1 MKRFFWLAMTLAGCL
16 DVGLPQRQQVMPGT
30 IRAIVVTAVPG
41 RADLVAAKRAT
52 VTLVT
57 TGQSATADDEGAVLL
72 TGLTATSGRLL
83 FQFDADGDG
92 TVDRAR
98 AFTLEALQAGFGK
111 DVNLGT
117 VTLGRNA
124 TISGRVLLGDRAQL
138 PSGHGGVDVF
148 LPQLPQVART
158 GDDGSFVLPGVPEG
172 DLVLAFFKSGYSP
185 EATPL
190 SVAAAEEKRVGTV
203 TLRANPG
210 QAPVGRLTGK
220 VVLADGTPI
229 AAVQV
234 RAVKGTI
241 TNAATDSTGA
251 FAFESLG
258 TGVYSLAFEKQG
270 LRPLRV
276 DGVLVQ
282 AGQNEVGPY
291 ELAPGE
297 GTISFGGGTAGG
309 GTAGGAVA
317 GGSAAGGSAAGGTT
331 AAGGT
336 AAGGTGAGGS
346 AAGGTAA
353 GGTAAGGSAA
363 GGTAAGGSAA
373 GGTAAGGTAAGGSA
387 AGGTAAG
394 GTAAGGTAA
403 GGTAAGGTAAGGSA
417 AGGTAAGGSAAGGS
431 AVDAGVPDTTPP
443 VIQLAISPNT
453 LTTSGSVTITATA
466 TDNVGVSLVELFE
479 GLALV
484 DQRTTPTS
492 GNQYQF
498 AQSFTAM
505 NNGSHRFVA
514 RARDLA
520 GNMTTSLVAALNVVI
535 LQPSA
540 PSALGYVSNC
550 RYVVR
555 QDGLVLMTGSSGV
568 CTGMTV
574 PNFAFVPALSNVTAT
589 ATNTLGSISL
599 FLRNDGTVAC
609 AGNSMDC
616 GPNPVPLPA
625 ITTVP
630 GLTNVVSLANSRA
643 GFGPNCAIHGDGTGS
658 CWGAANYQPGG
669 ATATPRTLRFADAG
683 VVTGLSRTISCNY
696 FTTFITSSG
705 AMYSVGRND
714 NVEAIGVGYT
724 RFSGGEPGAASIVKV
739 GNTPIQNVVDFACGN
754 SCGYISTSDAG
765 VFVFGD
771 QDGFSFGAPAIPNGR
786 YQFAMPAVLGVTD
799 VVDLEAGDSH
809 ALALDSAGLVWA
821 WGTNT
826 QGQLGNG
833 TTTNASTPVQVL
845 GLPSNVVKLGAGGD
859 TSVALTADG
868 RLFAWGAT
876 ASSGISDA
884 GTRLLLPKE
893 VQLP

>member
-1 MKRFFWLAMTLAGCL
+1 MLRPSSSGFVTQSGSEASPFTGDVHMKRFFWLAMTLAGCL

-57 TGQSATADDEGAVLL
+57 TGQSTTADDEGAVLL

-317 GGSAAGGSAAGGTT
+317 GGSAAGGSAAGGT
-331 AAGGT
+331 
-336 AAGGTGAGGS
+336 
-346 AAGGTAA
+346 
-353 GGTAAGGSAA
+353 
-363 GGTAAGGSAA
+363 AA

-394 GTAAGGTAA
+394 GTAAGGT
-403 GGTAAGGTAAGGSA
+403 A

-574 PNFAFVPALSNVTAT
+574 PTFAFVPALSNVTAT